1 MRRDSQNIAFYFA
14 VLLSTSC
21 LLPTAVAQDGSLAKI
36 KQDVRTPYQKVSGV
50 ESKQGKASRQHRSI
64 DQDDDDDEL
73 GSLFFKTMFFAAAAP
88 FWCPPR
94 ALQDDYFTPGYFL
107 EYPYQDGIEGY
118 MMIDPYV
125 PREPQL
131 LSLQARSEYAHD
143 FDGLSRI
150 GTRFLLDTTFR
161 FGFESEVNQWRE
173 SLGAGNYDELWTG
186 DANVFFRFAQSS
198 RLQMRTGIGTNW
210 LSDEEG
216 SEHGFNFTYQADF
229 MPSKPWVI
237 STELDLGKLGESS
250 LIHGRI
256 TTGLQWRRA
265 ECYVGYDYY
274 QVGDVPLKGFVGG
287 IRLWF

>member
-1 MRRDSQNIAFYFA
+1 M
-14 VLLSTSC
+14 LL
-21 LLPTAVAQDGSLAKI
+21 
-36 KQDVRTPYQKVSGV
+36 
-50 ESKQGKASRQHRSI
+50 HRL
-64 DQDDDDDEL
+64 EL
-73 GSLFFKTMFFAAAAP
+73 GIQRPPPAKWAVP
-88 FWCPPR
+88 F
-94 ALQDDYFTPGYFL
+94 PGAKRIVFYARH
-107 EYPYQDGIEGY
+107 YSVCVQQTGN
-118 MMIDPYV
+118 V
-125 PREPQL
+125 H
-131 LSLQARSEYAHD
+131 SLQARSEYAHD

-198 RLQMRTGIGTNW
+198 RLQMRTGIGANW

-256 TTGLQWRRA
+256 TTGLQWRRT